1 MIISDRRNRRVVRWS
16 LASQQLIQI
25 IIEDTNCGGLQM
37 SENGDLFVADMKR
50 HVVKK
55 WKKDEN
61 EGIIVAGGK
70 GKGDQQDTVYV
81 SDRNNHRVMKWL
93 KDAKKGIIVAG
104 GHGNGNSSTQL
115 SYPQGL
121 FVSKT
126 GNVYV
131 ADQGNHRI
139 MRWPPESQNG
149 HVIVGGNL
157 RGKESHQLRGPI
169 GLSFDAHKNL
179 YIADSENN
187 RIQRTKTSALT
198 IIGKSRVFVCLK

>member
-1 MIISDRRNRRVVRWS
+1 
-16 LASQQLIQI
+16 
-25 IIEDTNCGGLQM
+25 M
-37 SENGDLFVADMKR
+37 SESGDLFVADMER

-61 EGIIVAGGK
+61 
-70 GKGDQQDTVYV
+70 
-81 SDRNNHRVMKWL
+81 
-93 KDAKKGIIVAG
+93 KGIIVAG
-104 GHGNGNSSTQL
+104 GHGNENSSTQL

-149 HVIVGGNL
+149 HIIVV
-157 RGKESHQLRGPI
+157 EISVE
-169 GLSFDAHKNL
+169 KNH
-179 YIADSENN
+179 ISCVV
-187 RIQRTKTSALT
+187 Q
-198 IIGKSRVFVCLK
+198 